1 MRKDTPDDV
10 TSLELLAEMRA
21 MIDAARQVIEGSK
34 VTRVGPVGE
43 SAAAPVSTHGADAPH
58 DPADLLGDISDSL
71 LDAYQFAKHDGDPL
85 TIALIEKVLFHVGR
99 RLARGMTPAEAGI
112 PCH

>member
-21 MIDAARQVIEGSK
+21 MIDAARQVIEGSQAAHD
-34 VTRVGPVGE
+34 GPAGE
-43 SAAAPVSTHGADAPH
+43 SAAAPVSSLGADVQH
-58 DPADLLGDISDSL
+58 DPVDLLGDISDSL
-71 LDAYQFAKHDGDPL
+71 LDAYQLAKHDGDPL

-99 RLARGMTPAEAGI
+99 RLARGMSPAEAGI